1 MIYDIP
7 GDEFIYEGVTYRVG
21 AEVVATE
28 GSDYAGLNGFIREIR
43 TEDDRETDNETPD
56 IYCYFDPPC
65 LPRDLEELEE
75 RFSKLYG
82 KEMKAD
88 DITLDLVIMAPDM
101 LLVLGS
107 PRKTLDIFVLEED
120 WAANDD
126 YGHSVLLFS
135 NYYEAKAKLNVLLG
149 EEFSLGC
156 LNDWKDRSDYQV
168 DTDDDS
174 FEGWIDGEHS
184 SSHYSISVKKL
195 TVDLTNH
202 IYGTLGR
209 EFIDLCRVEDFVEQI
224 ESWEEVGRLSDA
236 VYKEMI
242 ADKSIPERIHSKL
255 GKNDGYWEHY
265 WESVSEVG
273 HDVVREYT
281 LKNTHSDGEN
291 AKNDAQGGV

>member
-195 TVDLTNH
+195 TVDLTNY

-209 EFIDLCRVEDFVEQI
+209 EFIDLCRIEDFVEQI

-242 ADKSIPERIHSKL
+242 ADKTIPERIHSKL

-273 HDVVREYT
+273 HDVVREYS